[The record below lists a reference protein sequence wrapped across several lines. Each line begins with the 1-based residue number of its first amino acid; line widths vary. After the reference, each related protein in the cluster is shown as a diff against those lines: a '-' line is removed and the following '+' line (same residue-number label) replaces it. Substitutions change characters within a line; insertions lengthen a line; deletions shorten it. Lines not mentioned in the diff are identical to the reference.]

1 MDGTTSKVS
10 FLLKAPP
17 ILYWFPGAVTT
28 KYHKLGVFEKTEI
41 YCLTVLQA
49 GNPKLRCQ
57 QGYVLSEICRDEFPL
72 ASSSF
77 WWCLS
82 VFGSSLQSP
91 SPCACLHVNVCPL
104 IRTHWITAHLM
115 ISLHL
120 ITSAR
125 SYFQIS
131 SHSQGLGVRT
141 STYVFGG
148 HNSSHK
154 GVHFFKFQFSFS
166 RAQHRVLD
174 V

>member
-1 MDGTTSKVS
+1 MTSATYCLQVSLVFLMQDSQKQLIIVANDSRRYSPLNHPRVLPDILVQWLQRLSKLILGMDGTTSKVS

-49 GNPKLRCQ
+49 GYPKLRCQ

-82 VFGSSLQSP
+82 VLGSSLQSP
-91 SPCACLHVNVCPL
+91 SL
-104 IRTHWITAHLM
+104 
-115 ISLHL
+115 
-120 ITSAR
+120 
-125 SYFQIS
+125 
-131 SHSQGLGVRT
+131 
-141 STYVFGG
+141 
-148 HNSSHK
+148 
-154 GVHFFKFQFSFS
+154 
-166 RAQHRVLD
+166 
-174 V
+174 